1 MVVNDV
7 QLMLNLPFSCL
18 TVGAELFLKSEVLF
32 VVAGAVHRVLM
43 LVLLAQFSLV
53 LQLSFILTHH
63 STLQA
68 YESHDALLL
77 HVRFSHCFHLAHAAL

>member
-18 TVGAELFLKSEVLF
+18 TVGAELFLKSEVLL
-32 VVAGAVHRVLM
+32 VVTRAVHRVLM

-53 LQLSFILTHH
+53 L
-63 STLQA
+63 
-68 YESHDALLL
+68 
-77 HVRFSHCFHLAHAAL
+77 